1 MTGSRRELAARM
13 ADAALALL
21 ATLDGER
28 RAAAAWPFPSDDE
41 RTRWYY
47 TPTDHGGVALADLAP
62 AQQRLALQLVA
73 SGLSAAGY
81 GTVATIM
88 GLENILDLTEGWRA
102 TFPGRERG
110 RDPGRYYLR
119 VFGDPASGTWSWRL
133 GGHHVSLHHTVIDG
147 EAHACTPSFLGAD
160 PASSPLLG
168 PHPLRPLAGAEDLG
182 RELVRALDDGQLATA
197 LISPVAPTD
206 VAGGN
211 RPRLGEGD
219 TPLPLSDIWRDPDD
233 AFRARLADTQRRSE
247 EALGL
252 RPEDLDAFRLTLA
265 TPKGL
270 AASAMTGPQQE
281 LLRAVLAVYVER
293 VPDAL
298 ADAEA
303 EKYAGDRLGA
313 FGFSWAGG
321 LEPGEPHYY
330 RIQGPRLLVE
340 YDNTQRNVNHV
351 HAVWRDP
358 DGDFGEDVL
367 AQHRAAHHH

>member
-1 MTGSRRELAARM
+1 MTSTRRELAARM

-28 RAAAAWPFPSDDE
+28 QAAAAWPFPSDDE

-62 AQQRLALQLVA
+62 AQQRLAMQLVA
-73 SGLSAAGY
+73 SGLSTAGY
-81 GTVATIM
+81 VTVATIM
-88 GLENILDLTEGWRA
+88 GLENILDQAEGWRA
-102 TFPGRERG
+102 TFPGRQRG

-133 GGHHVSLHHTVIDG
+133 GGHHVSLHHTVVDG
-147 EAHACTPSFLGAD
+147 EAQACTPSFLGAD

-182 RELVRALDDGQLATA
+182 RELVRSLDEGQLATA

-206 VAGGN
+206 VAGAN
-211 RPRLGEGD
+211 RPRLSEGD
-219 TPLPLSDIWRDPDD
+219 VPLPLTDIWRDTDD

-247 EALGL
+247 EELGL
-252 RPEDLDAFRLTLA
+252 KADHLDAVRLTLA

-270 AASAMTGPQQE
+270 GAASMAASQQE

-293 VPDAL
+293 VPEAL

-303 EKYAGDRLGA
+303 AKYAGDRLGG
-313 FGFSWAGG
+313 FGFAWAGG
-321 LEPGEPHYY
+321 REPGEPHYY

-340 YDNTQRNVNHV
+340 YDNTQRNVNHA

-358 DGDFGEDVL
+358 DGDFGYDVL
-367 AQHRAAHHH
+367 AQHRAAHH

>member
-1 MTGSRRELAARM
+1 MTSPRRDLAARM

-21 ATLDGER
+21 TTLDGER
-28 RAAAAWPFPSDDE
+28 QAAAAWPFPSDDE
-41 RTRWYY
+41 RTRWFY

-62 AQQRLALQLVA
+62 AQQRLAMQLVA
-73 SGLSAAGY
+73 SGLSKAGY

-102 TFPGRERG
+102 TFPGRTRG
-110 RDPGRYYLR
+110 RDPGRYYVR

-133 GGHHVSLHHTVIDG
+133 GGHHVSVHHTVVDG
-147 EAHACTPSFLGAD
+147 EAQACTPSFLGAD

-182 RELVRALDDGQLATA
+182 RELVRSLDEGQLATA

-219 TPLPLSDIWRDPDD
+219 APLPLSEIWRDPDE
-233 AFRARLADTQRRSE
+233 AFRSRLAETQRRAE
-247 EALGL
+247 DELGL
-252 RPEDLDAFRLTLA
+252 RPDHVEAVRLTLD

-270 AASAMTGPQQE
+270 PAAAMTADQQE

-293 VPDAL
+293 VPEAL
-298 ADAEA
+298 ADDEA
-303 EKYAGDRLGA
+303 AKYAGERLGG
-313 FGFSWAGG
+313 FGFAWAGG
-321 LEPGEPHYY
+321 REPGEPHYY
-330 RIQGPRLLVE
+330 RVQGPRLLVE
-340 YDNTQRNVNHV
+340 YDNTQRNVNHA

-367 AQHRAAHHH
+367 ARHRAEHH

>member
-1 MTGSRRELAARM
+1 M

-28 RAAAAWPFPSDDE
+28 QAAAAWPFPSDDE

-62 AQQRLALQLVA
+62 AQQRLAMQLVA
-73 SGLSAAGY
+73 SGLSTAGY
-81 GTVATIM
+81 VTVATIM
-88 GLENILDLTEGWRA
+88 GLENILDQAEGWRA
-102 TFPGRERG
+102 TFPGRQRG

-133 GGHHVSLHHTVIDG
+133 GGHHVSLHHTVVDG
-147 EAHACTPSFLGAD
+147 EAQACTPSFLGAD

-182 RELVRALDDGQLATA
+182 RELVRSLDEGQLATA

-206 VAGGN
+206 VAGAN
-211 RPRLGEGD
+211 RPRLSEGD
-219 TPLPLSDIWRDPDD
+219 VPLPLTDIWRDTDD

-247 EALGL
+247 EELGL
-252 RPEDLDAFRLTLA
+252 KADHLDAVRLTLA

-270 AASAMTGPQQE
+270 GAASMAASQQE

-293 VPDAL
+293 VPGSPRRCRGR
-298 ADAEA
+298 EVRGRS
-303 EKYAGDRLGA
+303 AGRVRVRVGR
-313 FGFSWAGG
+313 WAGARG
-321 LEPGEPHYY
+321 AALLPDPGPPPARRVRQHAAQREP
-330 RIQGPRLLVE
+330 RPR
-340 YDNTQRNVNHV
+340 R
-351 HAVWRDP
+351 
-358 DGDFGEDVL
+358 L
-367 AQHRAAHHH
+367 A

>member
-1 MTGSRRELAARM
+1 MTSTRRELAARM

-28 RAAAAWPFPSDDE
+28 QAAAAWPFPSDDE

-62 AQQRLALQLVA
+62 AQQRLAMQLVA
-73 SGLSAAGY
+73 SGLSTAGY
-81 GTVATIM
+81 VTVATIM
-88 GLENILDLTEGWRA
+88 GLENILDQAEGWRA
-102 TFPGRERG
+102 TFPGRQRG

-133 GGHHVSLHHTVIDG
+133 GGHHVSLHHTVVDG
-147 EAHACTPSFLGAD
+147 EAQACTPSFLGAD

-182 RELVRALDDGQLATA
+182 RELVRSLDEGQLATA
-197 LISPVAPTD
+197 LISTVAPTD
-206 VAGGN
+206 VAGAN
-211 RPRLGEGD
+211 RPRLSEGD
-219 TPLPLSDIWRDPDD
+219 VPLPLTDIWRDTDD
-233 AFRARLADTQRRSE
+233 AFRTRLADTQRRSE

-252 RPEDLDAFRLTLA
+252 KADHLDAVRLTLA

-270 AASAMTGPQQE
+270 GAASMAASQQE

-293 VPDAL
+293 VPEAL

-303 EKYAGDRLGA
+303 AKYAGDRLGG
-313 FGFSWAGG
+313 FGFAWAGG
-321 LEPGEPHYY
+321 REPGEPHYY

-340 YDNTQRNVNHV
+340 YDNTQRNVNHA

-358 DGDFGEDVL
+358 DGDFGYDVL
-367 AQHRAAHHH
+367 GQHRAAHH